1 MRGRKAVAARVVA
14 LGGVVFGTA
23 GCGNVVTTQLR
34 GITGV
39 TADGDG
45 RPVVIIASCGL
56 TYDRVHVTGMQRPGD
71 GGDPERIEL
80 TAASPQ
86 TGVFTLDLSE
96 PGTGWSGA
104 GGFTPAEPG
113 FLVSTRSSQYDV
125 TTTPVQVSLTAYQ
138 QVTGGEVIV
147 RENERWTRAQFDDI
161 ACDHTKWPSRPST

>member
-14 LGGVVFGTA
+14 LGAVVFGTA

-45 RPVVIIASCGL
+45 RPVVIVASRGL

-86 TGVFTLDLSE
+86 TGVFTRDLARE
-96 PGTGWSGA
+96 RTVDA
-104 GGFTPAEPG
+104 RA
-113 FLVSTRSSQYDV
+113 
-125 TTTPVQVSLTAYQ
+125 
-138 QVTGGEVIV
+138 V
-147 RENERWTRAQFDDI
+147 R
-161 ACDHTKWPSRPST
+161 